1 MRISKARSVIL
12 ASALVA
18 AVLPSVAAQ
27 QAFANTTLEVWS
39 LQQSE
44 GPLKEAQAK
53 AVRDFEAANNVKVN
67 FTTYPYVELRDK
79 L

>member
-1 MRISKARSVIL
+1 MKITKMRSILLAGALSV
-12 ASALVA
+12 

-27 QAFANTTLEVWS
+27 QAHAVDTLEVWS

-53 AVRDFEAANNVKVN
+53 AVR
-67 FTTYPYVELRDK
+67 R
-79 L
+79 

>member
-1 MRISKARSVIL
+1 
-12 ASALVA
+12 
-18 AVLPSVAAQ
+18 VAAQ
-27 QAFANTTLEVWS
+27 QAFAVDTLEVWS

-67 FTTYPYVELRDK
+67 FTSCYLQLHPMLHQM
-79 L
+79 